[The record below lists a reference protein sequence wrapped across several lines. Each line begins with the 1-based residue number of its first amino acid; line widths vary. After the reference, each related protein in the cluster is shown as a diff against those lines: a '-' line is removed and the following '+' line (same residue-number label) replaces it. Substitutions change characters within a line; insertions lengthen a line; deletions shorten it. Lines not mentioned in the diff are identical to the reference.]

1 MFLKPATKGHIVH
14 LANNYLKRTI
24 QEHTISWKLHPESS
38 VVCLFITLADEA
50 RQYESCIEIGIKQ
63 PRLSWTGTGEKEER
77 RERKM
82 RQVPISSNCGKE
94 QKVWSTDLLLKTRV
108 FKAAAPASATSHLVG
123 GKILRMLRN
132 SPCWSRN
139 HCCTAQHAFFHQV
152 SSQKHYLTC
161 IFNIKMQTLTAN
173 N

>member
-82 RQVPISSNCGKE
+82 KKNPDRCQFPRTVEKSKKSEVQIC
-94 QKVWSTDLLLKTRV
+94 
-108 FKAAAPASATSHLVG
+108 F
-123 GKILRMLRN
+123 
-132 SPCWSRN
+132 
-139 HCCTAQHAFFHQV
+139 
-152 SSQKHYLTC
+152 
-161 IFNIKMQTLTAN
+161 
-173 N
+173 

>member
-82 RQVPISSNCGKE
+82 KKTQTGANFLELWKRAKSLKYRSAFKDKSLQSSSSSFSNKSLGRRKNTQDVEKQPMLE
-94 QKVWSTDLLLKTRV
+94 QKPLLYSTACSLSPSFKSKTLSNLY
-108 FKAAAPASATSHLVG
+108 F
-123 GKILRMLRN
+123 
-132 SPCWSRN
+132 
-139 HCCTAQHAFFHQV
+139 Q
-152 SSQKHYLTC
+152 Y
-161 IFNIKMQTLTAN
+161 
-173 N
+173 